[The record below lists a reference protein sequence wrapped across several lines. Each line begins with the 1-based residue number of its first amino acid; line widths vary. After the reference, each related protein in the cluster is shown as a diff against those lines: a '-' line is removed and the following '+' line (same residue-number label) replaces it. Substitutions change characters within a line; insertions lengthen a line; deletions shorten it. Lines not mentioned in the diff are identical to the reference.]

1 LSPLAIID
9 WDALLTVIW
18 ASFAAGI
25 GVTTAY
31 GLAILGSTRAIDLSR
46 EGRVAE
52 AALLGVVG
60 IAGIAVVIAAIV
72 FGIVVI
78 TD

>member
-1 LSPLAIID
+1 MSPLAIID
-9 WDALLTVIW
+9 WDALVTVIW